1 MSSGDFTFITLR
13 NISAYQSNNA
23 YVPNDYLLTMSTNGN
38 ARWTN
43 HLNINTLI
51 ASTIVSNEI
60 YATYMLADAIDVTY
74 ISTNVI
80 TGDLL
85 IGNTV
90 LGETVA
96 SSTILTDSLST
107 LQNTFSSMIMSPA
120 TFTTPTN
127 YTNTTPGTTS
137 SMLINIGGTMWKIP
151 IERIA

>member
-13 NISAYQSNNA
+13 NITAYQVNNA

-43 HLNINTLI
+43 NVNLNIIT
-51 ASTIVSNEI
+51 ASTISSNSI
-60 YATYMLADAIDVTY
+60 YGTYM
-74 ISTNVI
+74 STNILVGNEMMVNNMVGETI
-80 TGDLL
+80 TGN
-85 IGNTV
+85 IIR
-90 LGETVA
+90 A
-96 SSTILTDSLST
+96 DSLST

-127 YTNTTPGTTS
+127 YTNTGLNTVS
-137 SMLINIGGTMWKIP
+137 SMLINIEGTMWKIP

>member
-13 NISAYQSNNA
+13 NITAYQVNNA

-43 HLNINTLI
+43 NVNLNIIT
-51 ASTIVSNEI
+51 ASTMTSN
-60 YATYMLADAIDVTY
+60 
-74 ISTNVI
+74 
-80 TGDLL
+80 
-85 IGNTV
+85 
-90 LGETVA
+90 
-96 SSTILTDSLST
+96 TIRTDRLST
-107 LQNTFSSMIMSPA
+107 LQNTFSSIIMSPA

-127 YTNTTPGTTS
+127 YTNTAPGTTS